1 MSVRL
6 HLLLIGACLLG
17 LLALIGASAPTR
29 ARPAAAA
36 PHSSWTV
43 QYQAPEGI
51 TLRGIRMLNSDLGYA
66 VGGPDWGVQ
75 GNPYVLKTTNGG
87 VSWARITLP
96 AQVSGWQG
104 GVDCL
109 STATCLSVGITGQAI
124 RTSDGGASWALSA
137 MPNYG
142 GYLYTAYMANS
153 SLVLAGGTN
162 GRSFRSTNGGAS
174 WNEFFPGGS
183 VVIWEFICFGSTCY
197 GAGNGATMAI
207 STDSGASWTRRF
219 APQGDLLGL
228 HFFSAS
234 TGYFA
239 GQGGLIYYT
248 TNGGLSFSTQMSIGN
263 VDLFDIE
270 MVNTQEGWAVGGYRL
285 GGENYEGRMYHTTN
299 GSAWTRITDIP
310 TTALIWEA
318 DFVDASHGWAVTHDG
333 KILAYSAGPTA
344 TPTVTPTSTM
354 SPTPTPTRTPTI
366 LPTPTVTP
374 TGTPTPLPNSGHI
387 GGVVFH
393 DLDGDGIRDEGEPGL
408 SAAIADLLAP
418 EGGLIAQF
426 TTAADGAFS
435 FRNVTAGAYRLQE
448 TDPPGYTSPPS
459 SNFVDFTLLAGATF
473 LFDFPDTL
481 LTPTPTPTATRT
493 PTPTPT
499 ATATPTP
506 NTTGLWEQVL
516 AGNDDATQRLSTGLL
531 DLTNIVLRLG
541 NSAGNH
547 LVSAARFSQV
557 DIPFHVRITNAALL
571 LYRSYH
577 PAAFPS
583 VALKIEGAALDNPS
597 NFAVTPPLQ
606 MPRTAANAAWAVGSA
621 EPLDWVAS
629 PDLSSVIQEIV
640 DRPGWQDGNALAL
653 LLTSDPT
660 NAGYFDAMAYEG
672 NPVFAA
678 KLSVTYAA
686 CLAADIDCSCQV
698 GVNDLMAVAAHFGLT
713 NGDPDWNRLYDLA
726 PDGVIDVADVTAA
739 AGAWGQWGCQETP

>member
-1 MSVRL
+1 MAIRL
-6 HLLLIGACLLG
+6 HLLLIGACLFG
-17 LLALIGASAPTR
+17 LQAAVGAFTLSGSR
-29 ARPAAAA
+29 SAAAVPLA
-36 PHSSWTV
+36 SWAV
-43 QYQAPEGI
+43 QYQAPAGI
-51 TLRGIRMLNSDLGYA
+51 TLRGIRMLTTDLGYA
-66 VGGPDWGVQ
+66 VGGPDWGFQ
-75 GNPYVLKTTNGG
+75 GDPYVLKTTNGG
-87 VSWARITLP
+87 ASWGRSNLP

-104 GVDCL
+104 GIDCL
-109 STATCLSVGITGQAI
+109 STVTCLSVGITGQAI

-142 GYLYTAYMANS
+142 GYLYTAYLANS

-174 WNEFFPGGS
+174 WHEFFPGGS
-183 VVIWEFICFGSTCY
+183 VVIWEFVCFGSTCY

-248 TNGGLSFSTQMSIGN
+248 TNAGLSFTTQMSIN
-263 VDLFDIE
+263 SVDLFDIE
-270 MVNTQEGWAVGGYRL
+270 MVNTQEGWAVGGYRV
-285 GGENYEGRMYHTTN
+285 GGENYDGRMYHTMN
-299 GSAWTRITDIP
+299 GGGAWTRVTDIP
-310 TTALIWEA
+310 ATALIWEA

-333 KILAYSAGPTA
+333 KILAYSAGPAA

-366 LPTPTVTP
+366 SPTPAATP
-374 TGTPTPLPNSGHI
+374 TGTPTPLPNSGHV
-387 GGVVFH
+387 GGVVFD
-393 DLDGDGIRDEGEPGL
+393 DLDRDGMRDVGEPGL
-408 SAAIADLLAP
+408 AAALVDLLLP
-418 EGGLIAQF
+418 GGGLVSRF
-426 TTAADGAFS
+426 TTGADGAFI
-435 FRNVTAGAYRLQE
+435 FRDVTAGAYRLQE

-459 SNFVDFTLLAGATF
+459 SNLVDFELLAGATR
-473 LFDFPDTL
+473 LFDFPDTRIPPTDVPTPTATQ
-481 LTPTPTPTATRT
+481 TPTPTPTAT
-493 PTPTPT
+493 
-499 ATATPTP
+499 PTP
-506 NTTGLWEQVL
+506 NTTVLWGQVI
-516 AGNDDATQRLSTGLL
+516 AGNDDATQRLGSGLV
-531 DLTNIVLRLG
+531 DLASIVLRLG

-547 LVSAARFSQV
+547 LVSGARFAQV
-557 DIPFHVRITNAALL
+557 DIPFHVRITQAAVL

-583 VALKIEGAALDNPS
+583 VTLKIEGAALDNPA
-597 NFAVTPPLQ
+597 NFATMPPLQ
-606 MPRTAANAAWAVGSA
+606 MPRTAANVPWTVTST
-621 EPLDWVAS
+621 EPLDWISS

-640 DRPGWQDGNALAL
+640 DRPAWQSGNALAL
-653 LLTSDPT
+653 LLTSDPA
-660 NAGYFDAMAYEG
+660 NAGYFDGLAYEG

-698 GVNDLMAVAAHFGLT
+698 GVNDLLAVAAHFGLVSS
-713 NGDPDWNRLYDLA
+713 DPAWNRLYDLA
-726 PDGVIDVADVTAA
+726 PDGVIDVADVAAA
-739 AGAWGQWGCQETP
+739 AGAWGQWGCTP

>member
-1 MSVRL
+1 MTRRVS
-6 HLLLIGACLLG
+6 LLLIGACLLG
-17 LLALIGASAPTR
+17 LLAAARTMTPTL
-29 ARPAAAA
+29 ARPVAAA
-36 PHSSWTV
+36 PLASWTV
-43 QYQAPEGI
+43 QYQAPAGI

-87 VSWARITLP
+87 VSWARINLP

-109 STATCLSVGITGQAI
+109 STVTCLSVGITGQAI

-142 GYLYTAYMANS
+142 GYLYTAYYANAN
-153 SLVLAGGTN
+153 LVFSGGTN

-183 VVIWEFICFGSTCY
+183 VVIWEFVCFGSTCY

-285 GGENYEGRMYHTTN
+285 GGENYEGRMYHTTD
-299 GSAWTRITDIP
+299 GSTWTRITDIP

-333 KILAYSAGPTA
+333 KILAYSAGPT
-344 TPTVTPTSTM
+344 PTPTSTSTPTV
-354 SPTPTPTRTPTI
+354 SPTPTATATPTI
-366 LPTPTVTP
+366 SPTPTATP
-374 TGTPTPLPNSGHI
+374 TGTPTPLPNTGHV

-393 DLDGDGIRDEGEPGL
+393 DLDGDGIRDAGEPGL
-408 SAAIADLLAP
+408 PAAVVDLLAAG
-418 EGGLIAQF
+418 GGLIAQF

-435 FRNVTAGAYRLQE
+435 FRNVTAGAYHLQE

-459 SNFVDFTLLAGATF
+459 SNAVDFNLLAGATF
-473 LFDFPDTL
+473 LFDFPDRLITPTPTPTSTHTP
-481 LTPTPTPTATRT
+481 TPTPTPTAT
-493 PTPTPT
+493 
-499 ATATPTP
+499 PTP
-506 NTTGLWEQVL
+506 NTTLLWEQVQT
-516 AGNDDATQRLSTGLL
+516 GNDDATQRLSTGLL

-541 NSAGNH
+541 NTTGNH
-547 LVSAARFSQV
+547 LVSAVRFNQV
-557 DIPFHVRITNAALL
+557 DLPFHVRITNAALL

-577 PAAFPS
+577 PAAYPS
-583 VALKIEGAALDNPS
+583 VALKIEGAALDNPA

-606 MPRTAANAAWAVGSA
+606 MPRTTANAAWTVAST
-621 EPLDWVAS
+621 EPLDWVSS
-629 PDLSSVIQEIV
+629 PDLGSIIQEIV
-640 DRPGWQDGNALAL
+640 DRPGWQEGNALAL
-653 LLTSDPT
+653 LLTSDPA

-672 NPVFAA
+672 NTAFAA
-678 KLSVTYAA
+678 KLNVTYAA

-698 GVNDLMAVAAHFGLT
+698 GVNDLVAVAAHFGLT
-713 NGDPDWNRLYDLA
+713 SGDPGWNRLYDLA

-739 AGAWGQWGCQETP
+739 AGAWGQWGCQEMP